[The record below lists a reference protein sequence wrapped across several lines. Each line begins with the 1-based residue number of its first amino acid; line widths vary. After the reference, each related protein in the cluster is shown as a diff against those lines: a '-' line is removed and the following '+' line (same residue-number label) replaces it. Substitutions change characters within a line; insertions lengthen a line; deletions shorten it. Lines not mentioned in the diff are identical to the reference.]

1 MIVKR
6 KLYFVVVVVMCTL
19 FLLVLRL
26 VALQI
31 VNGDNFVRDAENL
44 HSTTIKTQAARGRI
58 FDRNGNPLALNVPS
72 YEIFWRRTSNVIN
85 KEKLKYLFTLSGQDW
100 SDIEKRIDG
109 GANFIYF
116 NRSADE
122 DFLNLVKENLTRGI
136 EWKENK
142 NRIYPCGELAAN
154 IVGFVGSD
162 HGLEGI
168 ERDYEYYL
176 KGKSGFKL
184 AQRDAKG
191 NILYTLGGKV
201 AVLEPGY
208 DIYLTIDRVLQH
220 TVERE
225 LAEIQQKFDPTSIVA
240 IILEPK
246 TGKIL
251 SLANY
256 PSYDP
261 NRFGE
266 FPTSSFR
273 NRAIAD
279 FYEPGSTFKIITASA
294 ALEEKIIDPKDRI
307 FCENGSYQV
316 AGHTIRDVHPYGWL
330 TFREA
335 LLYSSNIAFTKIGQK
350 MGEKELYKYLKKF
363 GFGEKTGIDLEGE
376 VNGLLRDV
384 TKWSKLSIGAIPY
397 GREIGVTPLQIASA
411 VAAVANGG
419 VLVKPFIVNEIANE
433 NGVIIKKNSPTVKR
447 RVISNDSAKLLTS
460 LLVDVVE
467 NGTGKAA
474 IVNGYSIAGKTGTS
488 QKYIPGEG
496 YSMTKYVSSFIGY
509 APANDPQVLIL
520 VVVDEPKGAYYGGQ
534 VAAPSF
540 KNIMEKT
547 LRYLEIPP
555 DKISSEMAGLQSI
568 VKR

>member
-1 MIVKR
+1 MYYTFI
-6 KLYFVVVVVMCTL
+6 YSHYY
-19 FLLVLRL
+19 
-26 VALQI
+26 I
-31 VNGDNFVRDAENL
+31 
-44 HSTTIKTQAARGRI
+44 
-58 FDRNGNPLALNVPS
+58 
-72 YEIFWRRTSNVIN
+72 Y
-85 KEKLKYLFTLSGQDW
+85 
-100 SDIEKRIDG
+100 KRI
-109 GANFIYF
+109 
-116 NRSADE
+116 
-122 DFLNLVKENLTRGI
+122 
-136 EWKENK
+136 
-142 NRIYPCGELAAN
+142 
-154 IVGFVGSD
+154 
-162 HGLEGI
+162 H
-168 ERDYEYYL
+168 
-176 KGKSGFKL
+176 
-184 AQRDAKG
+184 
-191 NILYTLGGKV
+191 
-201 AVLEPGY
+201 
-208 DIYLTIDRVLQH
+208 H
-220 TVERE
+220 
-225 LAEIQQKFDPTSIVA
+225 
-240 IILEPK
+240 
-246 TGKIL
+246 
-251 SLANY
+251 
-256 PSYDP
+256 
-261 NRFGE
+261 
-266 FPTSSFR
+266 
-273 NRAIAD
+273 
-279 FYEPGSTFKIITASA
+279 
-294 ALEEKIIDPKDRI
+294 KDRI

-316 AGHTIRDVHPYGWL
+316 AVHTIRDVHPYGWL

-363 GFGEKTGIDLEGE
+363 GFGEKTGIDLGGE

-384 TKWSKLSIGAIPY
+384 NKWSKLSIGAIPY
-397 GREIGVTPLQIASA
+397 GQEIGVTPLQMASA

-433 NGVIIKKNSPTVKR
+433 NRVIIKKNSPTVKR

-467 NGTGKAA
+467 KGTGKAA

-555 DKISSEMAGLQSI
+555 DKISLEMTGLQSI